1 MFLIFI
7 PLFAGKV
14 CPWHNGPVS
23 LCIQI
28 YGCFLSLSLM
38 MKLLLSSVFYTFSI
52 LKKIQLAYIT
62 CRYVA
67 MIHLPRDNTH
77 VFQHVGPFSNSHVIL
92 FIFIFH
98 RLRCTMMTQML
109 QEMYNNKISAEAG
122 WINLYSIHWFHI
134 WIIGGKKMNFTIISF
149 NNFFVLN
156 VIFFLKISHFRIIK

>member
-1 MFLIFI
+1 MYSNLWMFSLPEPNDEAMAIICVYKYSFNTE
-7 PLFAGKV
+7 KV
-14 CPWHNGPVS
+14 
-23 LCIQI
+23 
-28 YGCFLSLSLM
+28 
-38 MKLLLSSVFYTFSI
+38 
-52 LKKIQLAYIT
+52 QLAYIT

-77 VFQHVGPFSNSHVIL
+77 VLQHMGPFSNSHVIL

-109 QEMYNNKISAEAG
+109 QAMYYNKISAEAG
-122 WINLYSIHWFHI
+122 WINLYSIYWFHI
-134 WIIGGKKMNFTIISF
+134 WIIAGKRMNFTIISF

>member
-1 MFLIFI
+1 
-7 PLFAGKV
+7 
-14 CPWHNGPVS
+14 
-23 LCIQI
+23 
-28 YGCFLSLSLM
+28 
-38 MKLLLSSVFYTFSI
+38 MKLLLSSVFINTVSI

-134 WIIGGKKMNFTIISF
+134 WIIAGKRMNFTIIFF
-149 NNFFVLN
+149 NKFFVLN